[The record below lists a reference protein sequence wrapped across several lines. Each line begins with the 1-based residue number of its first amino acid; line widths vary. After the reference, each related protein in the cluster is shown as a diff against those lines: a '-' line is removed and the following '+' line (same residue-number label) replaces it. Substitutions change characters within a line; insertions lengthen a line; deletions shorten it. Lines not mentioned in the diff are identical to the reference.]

1 MSDATEPQDERL
13 EMQFIRE
20 GWTSDGEHEH
30 PVAPKETDAITEA
43 FLQRFMPP
51 NGWTSDGE
59 HLQVTTD
66 QLAPLTKET
75 DAITPAIG
83 WRPITQPSKEL
94 PALPPGVDRLSDLG
108 DADLSGAD
116 LTNADLTGA
125 TMPDGSIHD

>member
-30 PVAPKETDAITEA
+30 PVAP
-43 FLQRFMPP
+43 
-51 NGWTSDGE
+51 
-59 HLQVTTD
+59 
-66 QLAPLTKET
+66 KET